1 MKSRL
6 GKGLDELFTENYFSE
21 SNGEASLEVE
31 LSKVVANPY
40 QPRKHF
46 DEVQLKE
53 LAESLKTH
61 GVISPILVTI
71 RNGKFV
77 LVAGERRFRAA
88 QLAGFVTIPAFVR
101 EYTDNEMLEIALLEN
116 IQREDLTPMEVAK
129 TYEIMIHQLG
139 VTQQQLALR
148 VGKSRSQ
155 ITNMI
160 GLLSL
165 PAFVQEYVNNGKL
178 SMGHA
183 RALSK
188 LQDRSLIEEL
198 TKRIVKDNL
207 SVRDIEQIAQSKAK
221 KTPIKARNV
230 VRYVSEQKRLIKK
243 FGPKVTIRAGVI
255 QFRFKDD
262 KELVEILEK
271 LDA

>member
-1 MKSRL
+1 
-6 GKGLDELFTENYFSE
+6 
-21 SNGEASLEVE
+21 
-31 LSKVVANPY
+31 
-40 QPRKHF
+40 
-46 DEVQLKE
+46 
-53 LAESLKTH
+53 
-61 GVISPILVTI
+61 
-71 RNGKFV
+71 
-77 LVAGERRFRAA
+77 
-88 QLAGFVTIPAFVR
+88 
-101 EYTDNEMLEIALLEN
+101 
-116 IQREDLTPMEVAK
+116 
-129 TYEIMIHQLG
+129 
-139 VTQQQLALR
+139 
-148 VGKSRSQ
+148 
-155 ITNMI
+155 MI

-230 VRYVSEQKRLIKK
+230 VRYVSEQKRLTKK

-255 QFRFKDD
+255 HFRFKDD
-262 KELVEILEK
+262 KELIEILEK

>member
-6 GKGLDELFTENYFSE
+6 GKGLDELFTENYILDN
-21 SNGEASLEVE
+21 NGESSLEVE
-31 LSKVVANPY
+31 LSNVVANPF

-46 DEVQLKE
+46 NEVHLKE

-71 RNGKFV
+71 RNGRFV

-88 QLAGFVTIPAFVR
+88 QMAGFVTIPAFVR

-116 IQREDLTPMEVAK
+116 IQREDLTPIEVAK
-129 TYEIMIHQLG
+129 TYEIMIHELG

-165 PAFVQEYVNNGKL
+165 PQSVQEFVNNGKL

-188 LQDRSLIEEL
+188 LQDRSLIDEL
-198 TKRIVKDNL
+198 TKRIVKEQL
-207 SVRDIEQIAQSKAK
+207 SVRDIEQIAQSKTK
-221 KTPIKARNV
+221 KTPIKARKA
-230 VRYVSEQKRLIKK
+230 VRYISEQKRLTKK
-243 FGPKVTIRAGVI
+243 FGSKVTIRAGVI

-262 KELVEILEK
+262 SELDQIMEQ